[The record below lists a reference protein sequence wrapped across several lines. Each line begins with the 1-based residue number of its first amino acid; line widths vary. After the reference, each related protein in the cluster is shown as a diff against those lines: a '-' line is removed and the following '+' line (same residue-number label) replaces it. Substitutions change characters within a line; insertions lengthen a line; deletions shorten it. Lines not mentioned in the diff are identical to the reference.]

1 MSNSDLY
8 THTRSDKIKWI
19 ITAIAFILVFAVVA
33 GICIHLFRKDTEE
46 TAPEST
52 TFNLNVMSIMELTDE
67 DFEDSIPITLAQFL
81 GNEGGED
88 DTPFAYIHLISY
100 NESEEELVLFA
111 STADLSLGI
120 LVRSKDF
127 KKAELHKLAKS
138 KAILQEY
145 FFQRQYEAYLCG
157 ADTSSLIP
165 KAYWVNMS
173 ILWLADMFGSGIDDY
188 ADFAIDAPSAVLQF
202 DAEGTHKPS
211 SKIMTAIAGK

>member
-19 ITAIAFILVFAVVA
+19 ITAIAFILVFAVVG
-33 GICIHLFRKDTEE
+33 GICIHMFRNDTKES
-46 TAPEST
+46 PEST
-52 TFNLNVMSIMELTDE
+52 TFNLDVMAIMELTDE
-67 DFEDSIPITLAQFL
+67 EFEDSIPVTLAQFL
-81 GNEGGED
+81 GNEGDEE

-100 NESEEELVLFA
+100 NESDEELVLFA
-111 STADLSLGI
+111 STVDLSLGI

-127 KKAELHKLAKS
+127 KKAELPKLAKS

-173 ILWLADMFGSGIDDY
+173 ILWLADMFGDMDNLS
-188 ADFAIDAPSAVLQF
+188 DFAIDAPSAVLQF

-211 SKIMTAIAGK
+211 NKIMTAITGK

>member
-19 ITAIAFILVFAVVA
+19 ITAIAFILVFVVVA

-46 TAPEST
+46 TPEST
-52 TFNLNVMSIMELTDE
+52 TFNLDVMAIMELTDE

-100 NESEEELVLFA
+100 NESDEELVLFA
-111 STADLSLGI
+111 STVDLSLGI

-127 KKAELHKLAKS
+127 TKEELPKLAKS

-157 ADTSSLIP
+157 ADTSNLIP

-173 ILWLADMFGSGIDDY
+173 ILWLGDMFGDMDNLS
-188 ADFAIDAPSAVLQF
+188 DFAIDAPSAVLQF

-211 SKIMTAIAGK
+211 DKIMTAITGK